1 MLGLHPGQ
9 RVRPAL
15 PRVPANRLNLRLQP
29 APRHRPGRPAPRASR
44 TRWRGPGGSSGGT
57 ASCSRRTRGDPGA
70 GGRDPP
76 LTAPPPG
83 PTREVADADL
93 KAGLGSRWTATPEGH
108 PLAGSRPGPG
118 TCPFSGRGLQ
128 CHHDPRRLPLVAEH
142 GADPALRSFSPA
154 QHGLV
159 AACEP
164 TIAGRGQERRP
175 SPDRGREDHGG
186 GCRKPPPAPPERLEP
201 STSWQ
206 PASAPRTLDSN
217 PSGGS
222 WAGASSRSS
231 SPTRERSA
239 TSWRHPTQPL
249 MWGSAASRSSSAAMP
264 SASSV
269 VCAHPISAV
278 IGHHQL
284 RAELQHGRA
293 GPRLHGAQR
302 QPSSSLISHAVKPLE
317 GGQDQCAPLFL
328 EKPSHWLPQ

>member
-1 MLGLHPGQ
+1 VGSL
-9 RVRPAL
+9 RVSGPAVRTGPRPADGAAT
-15 PRVPANRLNLRLQP
+15 RTGASRSGCSASTPASASAQP
-29 APRHRPGRPAPRASR
+29 SRESQRTASTCSTARPGRPAPRASR
-44 TRWRGPGGSSGGT
+44 TRWHGPGGFYGGT

-83 PTREVADADL
+83 PTRDVADADL
-93 KAGLGSRWTATPEGH
+93 KAGLGSRWT
-108 PLAGSRPGPG
+108 
-118 TCPFSGRGLQ
+118 
-128 CHHDPRRLPLVAEH
+128 RRAR
-142 GADPALRSFSPA
+142 RS
-154 QHGLV
+154 
-159 AACEP
+159 
-164 TIAGRGQERRP
+164 P
-175 SPDRGREDHGG
+175 SPDREDHGG

-231 SPTRERSA
+231 SPTRGSSA

-249 MWGSAASRSSSAAMP
+249 MRGSAASRSSSAAMP

-269 VCAHPISAV
+269 VCARPISAV

-293 GPRLHGAQR
+293 GPRLHRAQR
-302 QPSSSLISHAVKPLE
+302 QPSSSLISRAVKPLE
-317 GGQDQCAPLFL
+317 GGQDHCAPLFL
-328 EKPSHWLPQ
+328 EKPSHWLSQ